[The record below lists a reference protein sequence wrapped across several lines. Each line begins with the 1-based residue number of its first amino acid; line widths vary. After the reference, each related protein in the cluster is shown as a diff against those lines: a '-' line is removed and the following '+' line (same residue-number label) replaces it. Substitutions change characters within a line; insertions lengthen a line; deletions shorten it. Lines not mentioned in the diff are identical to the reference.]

1 MNGTVRPMIP
11 ADHPIWAVFHTL
23 AERGL
28 GQRDIRDR
36 ASVVYVGNLLAE
48 LLRTDD
54 LYRMRD
60 ADGRRIVHLAA
71 LVAAAERSADAH
83 ERKRRYRYLGDF
95 CSCWGCSR
103 KGPPAPR
110 PPRILFGARPPVLP
124 HRGGFGLDRL
134 GTGRVP
140 QALGTLRR
148 VRSRVELGETVH
160 RRPVLQVHV
169 PGIPRH
175 LIRAPERRQQ
185 GQPTEAIVT
194 ALRLIL

>member
-60 ADGRRIVHLAA
+60 ADGRRIVHLTN
-71 LVAAAERSADAH
+71 LVAAAERSADAG

-95 CSCWGCSR
+95 TLFMLGLFPESLN
-103 KGPPAPR
+103 R
-110 PPRILFGARPPVLP
+110 P
-124 HRGGFGLDRL
+124 
-134 GTGRVP
+134 
-140 QALGTLRR
+140 
-148 VRSRVELGETVH
+148 
-160 RRPVLQVHV
+160 RRPARHEYYSEQGRRSYHIVADLAWTDSEPDVYRRLSERYEEYVHGLNWV
-169 PGIPRH
+169 KRYIEDPFFTYMFREFH
-175 LIRAPERRQQ
+175 
-185 GQPTEAIVT
+185 VT
-194 ALRLIL
+194 